1 MSLETEAWLVL
12 ISIAAAVVPWAFSL
26 HAKVAVIAS
35 SVEHLPELVQEL
47 HKTIT
52 NHEARLYQ
60 HEKEIAT
67 LKDKTKTGG

>member
-47 HKTIT
+47 HHTIH
-52 NHEARLYQ
+52 NHEARLDQ
-60 HEKEIAT
+60 HEKEIKA
-67 LKDKTKTGG
+67 LKDQTETRG

>member
-47 HKTIT
+47 HHTIHT
-52 NHEARLYQ
+52 HEARLDQ
-60 HEKEIAT
+60 HEKEIKA
-67 LKDKTKTGG
+67 LKDQTETRG

>member
-12 ISIAAAVVPWAFSL
+12 ISIAAAVVPWALSL

-47 HKTIT
+47 HHTIT
-52 NHEARLYQ
+52 THEARLDR
-60 HEKEIAT
+60 HEKEIET
-67 LKDKTKTGG
+67 LKDKTGSGR